1 MHHIKFCRKKSV
13 VRNLHHVWQN
23 GVGGKSIEVRKG
35 EYFSFKVFGSQRRKE
50 RKKETLCGSSCTNS
64 LFPLISFQFGK
75 KEKCEPNWKQS
86 INFPFPHSISLQPNK
101 GFFLSSLPFPSPI
114 FTFSPSSLNPD
125 KVLVKVF
132 KVLG

>member
-86 INFPFPHSISLQPNK
+86 INFPFPHSISLQPK
-101 GFFLSSLPFPSPI
+101 DFSYPPCLFPPHLYFFSIFPQPGQSVSKS
-114 FTFSPSSLNPD
+114 F
-125 KVLVKVF
+125 
-132 KVLG
+132 

>member
-50 RKKETLCGSSCTNS
+50 RKKETSCGYPCTNS
-64 LFPLISFQFGK
+64 LSSHFFPIWEERKMWAQLKTIHQFSF
-75 KEKCEPNWKQS
+75 
-86 INFPFPHSISLQPNK
+86 
-101 GFFLSSLPFPSPI
+101 SSLHFSPTKERI
-114 FTFSPSSLNPD
+114 FLILPAFSLPVFTFSPSSLNPD